1 MPSLSSNI
9 ALKIG
14 VLGLLKPSLFFE
26 DMGVSKN
33 RGTPKWM
40 VYNGKPIKIDDL
52 GVTLFLETPHILPIF
67 RGELAVGFREVIFYV
82 FFPNHVN
89 NQANLK
95 SPFKNHQQFGSV
107 RCVSDLFFPKH
118 LRNKQVAKIE
128 VNKNCHFWRVFSP
141 TETSQTNLPT
151 VPSSSKEGAVGSKF
165 TDYRR
170 IRSCGMGWLLLLFL
184 RSWWSSFCWDAQEV
198 VMGAPIPCMVY
209 IYIYYLHEWL
219 VFNGKIW

>member
-1 MPSLSSNI
+1 M
-9 ALKIG
+9 
-14 VLGLLKPSLFFE
+14 F
-26 DMGVSKN
+26 
-33 RGTPKWM
+33 
-40 VYNGKPIKIDDL
+40 
-52 GVTLFLETPHILPIF
+52 
-67 RGELAVGFREVIFYV
+67 

-209 IYIYYLHEWL
+209 IYITYMNGWFLMVKYGKCRYTIHGCYWDWMVVLVGWFCEGSTWL
-219 VFNGKIW
+219 LTPQLANSWFLRVLLTQRKRETLLFFLGLIVMCVFFLNTWLWW